1 MPMHYLIDGHNLIA
15 KMPGISLD
23 DPNDEAKLVLRLK
36 SWSAASRRRRITVV
50 FDSGLPGG
58 QSRALSSGSVKVL
71 FASTGSSADAIL
83 IGRIRKVQ
91 NPAEYTLVT
100 SDREVIVAAKTRN
113 MPRISAE
120 SFAAQIQTSKKS
132 AKSNSDLEPFL
143 NAEEV
148 EEWLKLFKEAKND

>member
-1 MPMHYLIDGHNLIA
+1 MHYLIDGHNLIA
-15 KMPGISLD
+15 KMPDISLA
-23 DPNDEAKLVLRLK
+23 DPNDEVKLVLRLK
-36 SWSAASRRRRITVV
+36 SWSAGSRRRRITVV

-83 IGRIRKVQ
+83 IRRIRNVQ

-100 SDREVIVAAKTRN
+100 SDREVIKAAQTRN

-120 SFAAQIQTSKKS
+120 SFAAQIQASNKG
-132 AKSNSDLEPFL
+132 AKSDSALAPFL
-143 NAEEV
+143 SAEEV
-148 EEWLKLFKEAKND
+148 EEWLKLFKDAKND

>member
-1 MPMHYLIDGHNLIA
+1 MHYLIDGHNLIA

-23 DPNDEAKLVLRLK
+23 DPNDEAKLVIRLK
-36 SWSAASRRRRITVV
+36 SWSAGSKRRRITVV

-100 SDREVIVAAKTRN
+100 SDRAVIKAAQARN

-120 SFAAQIQTSKKS
+120 SFAAQIQTSNKS
-132 AKSNSDLEPFL
+132 AKAESDLAPVL
-143 NAEEV
+143 SAEEV
-148 EEWLKLFKEAKND
+148 EEWLQLFKEAKND